1 MAVGENDAES
11 RDRTDMDRM
20 GKRQELRRTFKLMS
34 IIGYAVILG
43 NTWEFVLVTMEIPLN
58 NGGTAGG
65 FWMFLAVCC
74 GMFFVVLSM
83 AEMAS
88 MAPTSGGQY
97 HWVSE
102 IAPRKYQKFLSYLV
116 GWLCVTG
123 WQAAMATTAFATAQ
137 QLQGL
142 IVLNS
147 PSYVIKGWHSSLLTI
162 GITAFAIFWNIVCV
176 RKLPLIEGIG
186 FALHVAGFFA
196 FIVVL
201 WIMGPQSNIKTVLT
215 NFEDRSGWG
224 SNGLSTLIGMLGP
237 VVTLIGSD
245 ASCHLSEELK
255 DAARVLPKAMVFT
268 SFINYSLGIVMTFT
282 VMSMLGDDIPGI
294 LTTPLGQPWI
304 QVLLNATESKV
315 YTSILTAVVC
325 LLLLFCA
332 INQVTTSS
340 RQLFAFAR
348 DKGLPFSD
356 FLADVRPGGGI
367 PRNAVIMTQVFA
379 SLLSLI
385 IIGSRFAFNVIT
397 SLGQVAL
404 ISSYLIAIGCNFLK
418 RLRKEPL
425 LPSRFNLGKAG
436 IAVNGIAL
444 LFLTVAFVLCFFPSG
459 PKPTPEGMNWSCVIF
474 GVILIFS
481 VLYYHFYGRNTYM
494 GPVEYVKKQ

>member
-1 MAVGENDAES
+1 
-11 RDRTDMDRM
+11 
-20 GKRQELRRTFKLMS
+20 
-34 IIGYAVILG
+34 
-43 NTWEFVLVTMEIPLN
+43 
-58 NGGTAGG
+58 
-65 FWMFLAVCC
+65 
-74 GMFFVVLSM
+74 
-83 AEMAS
+83 
-88 MAPTSGGQY
+88 
-97 HWVSE
+97 
-102 IAPRKYQKFLSYLV
+102 
-116 GWLCVTG
+116 
-123 WQAAMATTAFATAQ
+123 MATTAFATAQ

-315 YTSILTAVVC
+315 HTSILTAVVC

-356 FLADVRPGGGI
+356 FLADVGYI
-367 PRNAVIMTQVFA
+367 PFTRRCFLLTTLLGPSGWGHPSQRSHNDA
-379 SLLSLI
+379 SFHELI
-385 IIGSRFAFNVIT
+385 IPYHHRFGLCLQRYYLSGT
-397 SLGQVAL
+397 SCPHL
-404 ISSYLIAIGCNFLK
+404 I
-418 RLRKEPL
+418 
-425 LPSRFNLGKAG
+425 LPDRHR
-436 IAVNGIAL
+436 
-444 LFLTVAFVLCFFPSG
+444 
-459 PKPTPEGMNWSCVIF
+459 M
-474 GVILIFS
+474 
-481 VLYYHFYGRNTYM
+481 
-494 GPVEYVKKQ
+494 